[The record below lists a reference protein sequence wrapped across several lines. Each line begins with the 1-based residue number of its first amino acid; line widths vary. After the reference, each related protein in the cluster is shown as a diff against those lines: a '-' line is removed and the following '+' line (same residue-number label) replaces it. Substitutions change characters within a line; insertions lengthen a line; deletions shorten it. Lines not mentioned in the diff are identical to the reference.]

1 MPFATHN
8 AEIYIENNLFLVKR
22 LIERIDI
29 RNPDPGPK
37 RYTSL
42 AWAVAEGNEDMFEYL
57 LNAGHDDEE
66 LSRVQATKVSLPDGS
81 HINFLTGFGK

>member
-1 MPFATHN
+1 MPFVTHN

-22 LIERIDI
+22 LIERIDM

-66 LSRVQATKVSLPDGS
+66 LSRVRPTKISLPNDF
-81 HINFLTGFGK
+81 HLNFLTGFRE